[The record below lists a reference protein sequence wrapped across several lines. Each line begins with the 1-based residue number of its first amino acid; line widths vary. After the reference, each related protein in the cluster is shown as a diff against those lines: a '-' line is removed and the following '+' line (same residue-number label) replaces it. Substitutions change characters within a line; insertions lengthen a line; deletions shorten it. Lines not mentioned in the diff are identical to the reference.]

1 MITVLAGVN
10 GAGKSSI
17 GGSYLRAHGIE
28 WFNPDEVAR
37 GLSLQHPEKSLED
50 INSQVW
56 RAGVDRLEQAIRDN
70 TDYAFETT
78 LGGGTITNLLIA
90 GALQGV
96 EVSVW
101 YCGLGSAAQHIE
113 RVAARAARG
122 GHAIPPELVRLRYE
136 KSMFNLCR
144 LTPLLHA
151 LAVYDNSCELDGMR
165 KPLPRRLLLLEER
178 VLVELDP
185 SLPDWAKPV
194 ATVVL
199 EHFGS

>member
-17 GGSYLRAHGIE
+17 GGAYLRANGIE
-28 WFNPDEVAR
+28 WLNPDKETR
-37 GLSLQHPEKSLED
+37 YLSLLHPDKSLED

-56 RAGVDRLEQAIRDN
+56 RAGVDRLKQALN
-70 TDYAFETT
+70 NNSDYAFETT
-78 LGGGTITNLLIA
+78 LGGATITNLLIKA
-90 GALQGV
+90 ALQGV

-101 YCGLGSAAQHIE
+101 YCGLGSAEQHIE

-122 GHAIPPELVRLRYE
+122 GHDIPTELIRRRYE

-144 LTPLLHA
+144 LAPLLHT
-151 LAVYDNSCELDGMR
+151 LAVYDNSLELDGQG
-165 KPLPRRLLLLEER
+165 KPSPRRLLLLEER
-178 VLVELDP
+178 GLVELDP
-185 SLPDWAKPV
+185 GLPNWAKPV